1 MLKLIL
7 KQANWGVMGAV
18 FGFAVGFFVKIYLID
33 IVGLSAWGKYVT
45 AQTFS
50 SISET
55 FLSIGIPYVII
66 KFIPSFVESNKEKAS
81 RIANVFLK
89 YAFIVGCV
97 YLALIYFGSSYIN
110 HFIYKDIDD
119 LYAVAMKHGALGG
132 KLLGAGGG
140 GFFLFYCRKREQN
153 NLRMALNKLKEVEFS
168 FEDSGSMP
176 IGLNH

>member
-89 YAFIVGCV
+89 YAFIVGCI

-110 HFIYKDIDD
+110 HFIYNDIDD
-119 LYAVAMKHGALGG
+119 LSWILFVMCIHVLPSCALLCNGSCSFTYFISIKKHNQSIL
-132 KLLGAGGG
+132 
-140 GFFLFYCRKREQN
+140 
-153 NLRMALNKLKEVEFS
+153 
-168 FEDSGSMP
+168 
-176 IGLNH
+176 